1 MYAIFIF
8 LDIKKH
14 KLENF
19 KLQFFSD
26 NQPTVDALTNRSSSS
41 TQLMTIIRIIMLVCL
56 NFNIHFKIS
65 HIKGKAN
72 IFTDSLS
79 CLKLDKFMQQ
89 VEESQDL
96 MYLKPQ
102 GQTWPLSISTLK
114 HWTKWLT
121 AQ

>member
-1 MYAIFIF
+1 MYTMLIF

-41 TQLMTIIRIIMLVCL
+41 TQLMTIIRIITLICL

-72 IFTDSLS
+72 IFADSLS

-89 VEESQDL
+89 VEESEDL
-96 MYLKPQ
+96 VYLKPQ
-102 GQTWPLSISTLK
+102 G
-114 HWTKWLT
+114 
-121 AQ
+121 